1 MPSKYTK
8 RLRRGSLTTKS
19 GNVQYYK
26 GVGARTEG
34 VHGGRGGFT
43 LLPSRLLDIQA
54 PDGTCSVRGRGREL
68 PPTDAAGLALLTL
81 SLAGSRSAPP
91 PPSLRS

>member
-1 MPSKYTK
+1 MPSKLTK

-43 LLPSRLLDIQA
+43 ILPERLLDIQA
-54 PDGTCSVRGRGREL
+54 PAGTCTVRAPRAASRRTRL
-68 PPTDAAGLALLTL
+68 P
-81 SLAGSRSAPP
+81 
-91 PPSLRS
+91 

>member
-1 MPSKYTK
+1 MPSKLTK

-19 GNVQYYK
+19 GNAQYYK

-43 LLPSRLLDIQA
+43 ILPERLLDIQA
-54 PDGTCSVRGRGREL
+54 PAGTCTVRAPRAASRRTRL
-68 PPTDAAGLALLTL
+68 P
-81 SLAGSRSAPP
+81 
-91 PPSLRS
+91 